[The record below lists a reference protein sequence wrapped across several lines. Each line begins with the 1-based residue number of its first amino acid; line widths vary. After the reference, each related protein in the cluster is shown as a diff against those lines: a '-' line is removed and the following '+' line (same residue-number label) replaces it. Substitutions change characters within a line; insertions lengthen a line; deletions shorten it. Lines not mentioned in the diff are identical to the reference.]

1 MKRLLIFLLAA
12 ALLFCSACALRPPST
27 TEPTLTS
34 PATEPASTTPE
45 VTAAPQAPREVRAV
59 WLSFYELTLPG
70 GGLPRQA
77 FERKYTAMFDTM
89 ADFGINT
96 LFVHVRPFCDA
107 LYPSELYPWSEILTG
122 RQGQNPGYDPLAILC
137 DLAAPRGLA
146 LHAWINPFRA
156 TRDDDLT
163 KLAPGHPAL
172 AHIRAKDGW
181 VRQAENQGQYFW
193 NPSLPET
200 HGLICE
206 GVRELLRR
214 YPLAGIHID
223 DYFYPT
229 TDEAFDR
236 AQYED
241 YRAGGGGLTLGDWR
255 REAVSQFVSGLYRTV
270 KRENPQAIVSVSP
283 MADIEKN
290 YNVQYA
296 DVARWLREPG
306 YADWMIP
313 QLYFGFE
320 NGSLPFKK
328 TADAWDKLP
337 RQVGCGLI
345 AGLAAYKTGQEDAW
359 AGVGKAEW
367 QTHGDVLARELEY
380 ARGLGGYGGFALYS
394 YRGLFGEALSDVA
407 ALERKNLQKL
417 LD

>member
-1 MKRLLIFLLAA
+1 MKPVSTAPELN
-12 ALLFCSACALRPPST
+12 RPPQ
-27 TEPTLTS
+27 EPK
-34 PATEPASTTPE
+34 EI
-45 VTAAPQAPREVRAV
+45 RAV
-59 WLSFYELTLPG
+59 WLSFYELTLPE
-70 GGLPRQA
+70 GGLARRA
-77 FERKYTAMFDTM
+77 FERKYAAMFDTL
-89 ADFGINT
+89 AAFGINT

-107 LYPSELYPWSEILTG
+107 IYPSELYPWSEILTG
-122 RQGQNPGYDPLAILC
+122 RQGEDPGYDPLAILC
-137 DLAAPRGLA
+137 DLASARGLA

-163 KLAPGHPAL
+163 KLAANHPAL
-172 AHIRAKDGW
+172 AHMQAGDGW
-181 VRQAENQGQYFW
+181 VRFSEHRYYW

-229 TDEAFDR
+229 ADKAFDS
-236 AQYED
+236 AQYKA
-241 YRAGGGGLTLGDWR
+241 YLAGGGALSLEDWR
-255 REAVSQFVSGLYRTV
+255 REAVSQFVAALYRTV
-270 KRENPQAIVSVSP
+270 KRENPQAAVSVSP

-290 YNVQYA
+290 YGAQYA
-296 DVARWLREPG
+296 DVACWLREPG

-320 NGSLPFKK
+320 NSSLPFKE

-337 RQVGCGLI
+337 RHAGCKLVV
-345 AGLAAYKTGQEDAW
+345 GLAAYKAGQEDAW
-359 AGVGKAEW
+359 AGAGKAEW
-367 QTHGDVLARELEY
+367 QTRGDILARQLAY
-380 ARGLGGYGGFALYS
+380 ARGLEGCDGFALYS
-394 YRGLFGEALSDVA
+394 YRGLFDDALSDIA
-407 ALERKNLQKL
+407 ALERKNLQNL